1 MRGCDRSTNSK
12 RPKMRAEKLSLID
25 QTRIDKWLWA
35 ARFFKTRQIA
45 IDAIN
50 AGRVHVNDERVKPAK
65 TIKVGDVLLVRKPPY
80 EWRIVVMS
88 VAEKRVA
95 AKLAETFYAETEES
109 LLARESLRKEL
120 KDLPPPVF
128 PGRPTKKDRRVIDKF
143 IAGQNKHD
151 DAFD

>member
-1 MRGCDRSTNSK
+1 MLVSV
-12 RPKMRAEKLSLID
+12 
-25 QTRIDKWLWA
+25 RIDKWLIA
-35 ARFFKTRQIA
+35 SRFFKTRQVA

-50 AGRVHVNDERVKPAK
+50 AGRVCVNDERVKPAK
-65 TIKVGDVLLVRKPPY
+65 TIKVGDELLVRKPPY

-88 VAEKRVA
+88 VAEKRVS
-95 AKLAETFYAETEES
+95 AKIAETFYRETEES

-143 IAGQNKHD
+143 IAGQNNHD

>member
-1 MRGCDRSTNSK
+1 MLVSV
-12 RPKMRAEKLSLID
+12 
-25 QTRIDKWLWA
+25 RIDKWLIA
-35 ARFFKTRQIA
+35 SRFFKTRQVA

-50 AGRVHVNDERVKPAK
+50 AGRVCVNDERVKPAK
-65 TIKVGDVLLVRKPPY
+65 TIKVGDELLVRKPPY

-88 VAEKRVA
+88 VAEKRVS
-95 AKLAETFYAETEES
+95 AKIAETFYRETEES
-109 LLARESLRKEL
+109 LLARESLRKER

-143 IAGQNKHD
+143 IAGQNNHD

>member
-1 MRGCDRSTNSK
+1 MGCNPMLVSV
-12 RPKMRAEKLSLID
+12 
-25 QTRIDKWLWA
+25 RIDKWLIA
-35 ARFFKTRQIA
+35 SRFFKTRQIA

-50 AGRVHVNDERVKPAK
+50 AGRVSVNDERVKPAK
-65 TIKVGDVLLVRKPPY
+65 MIKLGDELLVRKPPY

-95 AKLAETFYAETEES
+95 AKIAETYYHETEES
-109 LLARESLRKEL
+109 VLARESLRKEL

-143 IAGQNKHD
+143 IAGQNNHD
-151 DAFD
+151 DTFD

>member
-1 MRGCDRSTNSK
+1 MLVSV
-12 RPKMRAEKLSLID
+12 
-25 QTRIDKWLWA
+25 RIDKWLIA
-35 ARFFKTRQIA
+35 SRFFKTRQVA

-50 AGRVHVNDERVKPAK
+50 AGRVCVNDERVKPAK
-65 TIKVGDVLLVRKPPY
+65 TIKVGDELLVRKPPY

-95 AKLAETFYAETEES
+95 AKIAESYYHETEES
-109 LLARESLRKEL
+109 RLARESLRKER
-120 KDLPPPVF
+120 KDLPLPVF

-143 IAGQNKHD
+143 IAGQNNHD